1 MNLIEQINNH
11 KYLYLTEIGEPE
23 DNVLRLVIE
32 QALVSEEEH
41 DLAVGT
47 SVISGLRD
55 IVSDEK
61 CFTYEVIFESYIA
74 YSVINESFTQVDESE
89 ISSGNLFRIYSKSHF
104 LDYVKVA
111 TFASEDYPGVFSHY
125 EIVALNHI
133 VEIVSIDSPK
143 INLLRVPLI

>member
-41 DLAVGT
+41 DLTVGT

>member
-32 QALVSEEEH
+32 QALVGEEEH
-41 DLAVGT
+41 DLTVGT

-55 IVSDEK
+55 IVFDEK

-89 ISSGNLFRIYSKSHF
+89 ISSGNLFRIYSESHF

-143 INLLRVPLI
+143 INLLRVPLN